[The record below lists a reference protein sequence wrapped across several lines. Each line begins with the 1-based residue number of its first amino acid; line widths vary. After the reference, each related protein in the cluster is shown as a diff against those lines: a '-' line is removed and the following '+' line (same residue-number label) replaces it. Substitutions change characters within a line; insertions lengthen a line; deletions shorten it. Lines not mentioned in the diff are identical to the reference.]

1 MVEWTYKPVVETVI
15 ALFKLRRWRVN
26 VDGAH
31 HVPLTGPAVL
41 ASNHI
46 GYLDF
51 MFVGRGALDLKR
63 RYTRFVAKEE
73 IWRHPV
79 AGRLMKGMEHIPVDR
94 FGNVQAVMDQV
105 DAKLRA
111 GELVGMFPEGTISR
125 SFVPM
130 TMFPGAAKMAQ
141 EAGAPLVPVGIWG
154 CHRILTKGRNNLK
167 TATDIDVTISF
178 GPAVAY
184 EPDED
189 PKAITERL
197 AAAIGELVDHAQ
209 RTYPQQPRDEEDRW
223 WLPAHLGGSA
233 PTPAE
238 ATRMAR
244 EERRAKREAAR
255 AAREEVGADQATIT
269 VEGREDPDDP
279 VADPQARKAVAP
291 PAEQDG

>member
-1 MVEWTYKPVVETVI
+1 MVEWTYKPVVEALI
-15 ALFKLRRWRVN
+15 AMMKVRRWRVS

-51 MFVGRGALDLKR
+51 VFVGRGALEHKR

-73 IWRHPV
+73 VWRNPV
-79 AGRLMKGMEHIPVDR
+79 AGRLMTGMRHIPVDR
-94 FGNVQAVMDQV
+94 FGDVASVMDAV
-105 DAKLRA
+105 HAKLEQ

-141 EAGAPLVPVGIWG
+141 RAGAPLIPVAVWG
-154 CHRILTKGRNNLK
+154 CHRLMTKGRNDLK
-167 TATDIDVTISF
+167 TATDIDITVSF
-178 GPAVAY
+178 GPAIAY

-197 AAAIGELVDHAQ
+197 AESIGGLVDAAQ
-209 RTYPQQPRDEEDRW
+209 RSYPQEPRDEDDRW
-223 WLPAHLGGSA
+223 WLPAHLGGTA
-233 PTPAE
+233 PTPEE

-244 EERRAKREAAR
+244 EERNAKRAAAR
-255 AAREEVGADQATIT
+255 AERAGAAVPDEAPEEG
-269 VEGREDPDDP
+269 
-279 VADPQARKAVAP
+279 
-291 PAEQDG
+291 